1 MNNKIKV
8 HYVHVTQN
16 GVNTC
21 EDDMSKISRYNKKL
35 RTSDFIGPLE
45 IFNGDSSPAKIYEPP
60 PFLFTLAS
68 IVLIFVQASPLGTAK
83 KAQNNIWG
91 QI

>member
-1 MNNKIKV
+1 MYMSHKMV
-8 HYVHVTQN
+8 WMHVSMTWAKSIQN
-16 GVNTC
+16 
-21 EDDMSKISRYNKKL
+21 SHYNKKL
-35 RTSDFIGPLE
+35 RTSDFIGPHK
-45 IFNGDSSPAKIYEPP
+45 IFYGDSSPAKIYEPP